1 MDFDILCLG
10 CFAESDGQ
18 THCPYCGF
26 SSVDGPES
34 PHHLLPGTILE
45 EQYIIGRVLGQGGFG
60 ITYLGMDLRLNL
72 KLAIKEYFPYGLAA
86 RIPGSSAVDLS
97 TGENKK
103 QLNFGLERF
112 MNEARTLARFEN
124 HPNIVT
130 VRDYF
135 ETNATAY
142 MVMNYLAGCNLEHYL
157 HYKEGKIPFDQ
168 ALAIFM
174 PVLDA
179 LREVHRAGFM
189 HRDISPDNI
198 FITDAGQV
206 ILIDFGAARQEVRG
220 KSKSLS
226 VILKAG
232 YAPEE
237 QYRSRGKQGP
247 WTDIYAV
254 GSTLYRSIT
263 GKPPPEAMDRLA
275 EDDLVAPSQLG
286 VSINSVREEAL
297 LKALAVRAADRFQTV
312 EEFQTAMLQDHRETE
327 ERQNKATTASA
338 TFYEDPHPVK
348 SQPIRGEDIEKDILL
363 SYDEAAKGT
372 NKTIRVSINSICPNC
387 QGTGFHDGS
396 TCSECSGKGKQK
408 RQKTIS
414 VKIPA
419 GVKEGKRIRL
429 KGQGGKGLEGGS
441 DGDFCLLVKVEEHH
455 EERSFSSKEGLSSK
469 ANNAAKKEESH
480 RQGRS
485 KIREVPSPKSSHSPD
500 VKRGN
505 RFIKYSMLIVFSV
518 VLFFGMIYIFG
529 DWPLLKTILAPE
541 KTGYYFDYESGTI
554 PLGDLPIGTRVIDPT
569 WEWEYRKGINYS
581 EQDYY
586 GGLTEPGD
594 LKPVAWIIVAKDHY
608 DLDEMHVT
616 LLAEELIGRFVFDNS
631 SDGGHENDE
640 WGHNHWGESGTANAS
655 RGLRPWLNST
665 DIHSGGGFY
674 NSFSEGFKQAL
685 LATPVPN
692 REWKEGTFY
701 ITSDEVFIPSTTE
714 MGDEEHYMTYPI
726 GKVYPLYSKARDN
739 ERIAMMV
746 GAGWIDI
753 LEKEYRQHQEDF
765 LETWDIYDNNWFY
778 WTRSPFSQDGFSV
791 LSVIPN
797 GKFINSHA
805 YSSTY
810 GVRPALNLKADTLV
824 SEIRD

>member
-1 MDFDILCLG
+1 MDFDNLCLG

-26 SSVDGPES
+26 SSADGPES

-45 EQYIIGRVLGQGGFG
+45 EQYILGRVLGQGGFG

-97 TGENKK
+97 TGEIKK

-112 MNEARTLARFEN
+112 MNEAKTLARFEN

-142 MVMNYLAGCNLEHYL
+142 MVMTYLAGCNLEYYL

-168 ALAIFM
+168 ALAIFI

-263 GKPPPEAMDRLA
+263 GKTPPEAMDRLV

-286 VSINSVREEAL
+286 VSIDSAREEAL

-312 EEFQTAMLQDHRETE
+312 EEFQ
-327 ERQNKATTASA
+327 KAITASA
-338 TFYEDPHPVK
+338 TFSEDPHPVK
-348 SQPIRGEDIEKDILL
+348 AQPIRGEDIEKEILL

-372 NKTIRVSINSICPNC
+372 NKTIRVSMGSICPNC
-387 QGTGFHDGS
+387 QGTGFHNGS
-396 TCSECSGKGKQK
+396 TCSECRGVGKQK

-441 DGDFCLLVKVEEHH
+441 DGDFYLLVKVEEHY
-455 EERSFSSKEGLSSK
+455 EKKSSNRKEGLKSK
-469 ANNAAKKEESH
+469 ANNSGKKEEPQ

-485 KIREVPSPKSSHSPD
+485 KIKEAPSPKRSHSPN
-500 VKRGN
+500 VKREN
-505 RFIKYSMLIVFSV
+505 RFIKYSVFIVFSV
-518 VLFFGMIYIFG
+518 VLLVGMIDIFG
-529 DWPLLKTILAPE
+529 DWSLLETILAPE
-541 KTGYYFDYESGTI
+541 ETGYYFDYENGTI

-569 WEWEYRKGINYS
+569 WEWEHRKGVNYS
-581 EQDYY
+581 GQDYY
-586 GGLTEPGD
+586 EGFTEPGD
-594 LKPVAWIIVAKDHY
+594 VKPVAWIIVAKDHY
-608 DLDEMHVT
+608 DLDETHVT

-631 SDGGHENDE
+631 TDGGHENDE
-640 WGHNHWGESGTANAS
+640 WGHNHWGESGTANATH
-655 RGLRPWLNST
+655 GLRPWLNST

-674 NSFSEGFKQAL
+674 NSFSADFKQAL
-685 LATPVPN
+685 LATPLPN
-692 REWKEGTFY
+692 REWKEGNFY
-701 ITSDEVFIPSTTE
+701 ITGDKVFIPSTTE

-726 GKVYPLYSKARDN
+726 GRVYPLYSRARDK
-739 ERIAMMV
+739 ERVAMMV
-746 GAGWIDI
+746 GTGWLDI
-753 LEKEYRQHQEDF
+753 LEREYKEHQEDF
-765 LETWDIYDNNWFY
+765 LETWGIYDNNWFY

-805 YSSTY
+805 YSSTF
-810 GVRPALNLKADTLV
+810 GVRPVVNLKADTLV
-824 SEIRD
+824 AEIK